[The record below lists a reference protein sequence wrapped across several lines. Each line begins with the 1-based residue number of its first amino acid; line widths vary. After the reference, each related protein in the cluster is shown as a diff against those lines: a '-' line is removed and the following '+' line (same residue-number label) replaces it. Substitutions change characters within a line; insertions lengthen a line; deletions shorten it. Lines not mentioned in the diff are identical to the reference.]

1 MKSFVIVL
9 IAILTYSYLNSDKY
23 MTNAIK
29 VNISNAKLTKVN
41 MAVIEKL
48 IHNINDTNLGK
59 NSNMEKYSNM
69 ATNSNMETN
78 SNNKTCKTCIHIVE
92 IIEYEL
98 KVANKTINDIIA
110 LVEDLCKII
119 GGPAVYAECKS
130 ILKYIR
136 EIINWLIDGNTPTQ
150 VCEKLGACKNITKCA
165 PHNKTCIMMNMNV

>member
-1 MKSFVIVL
+1 
-9 IAILTYSYLNSDKY
+9 

-29 VNISNAKLTKVN
+29 VNISNAKFTKIN

-48 IHNINDTNLGK
+48 IHKINDTNLGK
-59 NSNMEKYSNM
+59 
-69 ATNSNMETN
+69 NSNMETN
-78 SNNKTCKTCIHIVE
+78 SNNKTCKTCIHIVD

-130 ILKYIR
+130 ILKSIR